1 MKINFKLKKKNIQ
14 YIGFSVII
22 IGLIFVMYSFFSY
35 QFNEYE
41 TIEGM
46 SNKDKDETRPFK
58 IEQKRLNA
66 KKKKEDEFDGEDQY
80 KLNKLNAKDK
90 SEKEKEIDDVK
101 HTKALNGDVRVKINS
116 INDNI
121 DILKDD
127 IAFAKNKNLYM
138 KYLSKSREEKLL
150 EKMQDELKYV
160 NNKSE
165 REPFKSWTTEELG
178 DLETL
183 LATDQVRPASE
194 VGSGS
199 FI

>member
-35 QFNEYE
+35 QFNEYN

-46 SNKDKDETRPFK
+46 TTEFVKPSTTER
-58 IEQKRLNA
+58 KRLNN
-66 KKKKEDEFDGEDQY
+66 KKDKTGEDQD
-80 KLNKLNAKDK
+80 KLNNLNADA
-90 SEKEKEIDDVK
+90 EIEEQQEVDEVK
-101 HTKALNGDVRVKINS
+101 ATKALNGDVRGKINS

-121 DILKDD
+121 DTLKDD
-127 IAFAKNKNLYM
+127 IAFAKNKDLYM
-138 KYLSKSREEKLL
+138 KYLTKSREEKLL

-160 NNKSE
+160 KDKSD
-165 REPFKSWTTEELG
+165 REPFKSWSTEELG

>member
-46 SNKDKDETRPFK
+46 TT
-58 IEQKRLNA
+58 
-66 KKKKEDEFDGEDQY
+66 EFVKPSTAQR
-80 KLNKLNAKDK
+80 NKLNNTENRSGKEQDELNNLN
-90 SEKEKEIDDVK
+90 SEAEIEQQQEVDQVKE
-101 HTKALNGDVRVKINS
+101 TKALNGDVRVKINS

-127 IAFAKNKNLYM
+127 IAFAKNKDLYM

-150 EKMQDELKYV
+150 EKMQGELKYV
-160 NNKSE
+160 NDKSD
-165 REPFKSWTTEELG
+165 REPFKNWTTEELG